1 MLGISDPMN
10 RVRQRINRVAKT
22 DATVLIYGETGTGKE
37 VAADEIYRSS
47 YRADQPF
54 IKVNCSAI
62 PESLWESELF
72 GYEKGSF
79 TGALK
84 NGKAGLME
92 SANHGTLLLDEI
104 GEMPLS
110 MQPKLLRAIQ
120 ERSVLRVGGVNPIP
134 VDLRIIATTNR
145 DLAQEVEAGRFR
157 EDLYYRLNVIPI
169 EMPPLRQRGEDVRLM
184 AQHYLDQFR
193 QKYRRTLDLT
203 PEAWKALEEYDWPG
217 NVRQLR
223 NHMERLVVL
232 CEEDM
237 VTADQL
243 RESLGLS
250 PREEPAGGQVVNL
263 QEATEELH
271 ARLIRS
277 ALMEY
282 HTTYRAAEALGISQ
296 PTLVRKAKAL
306 GIASGEERSGGE
318 SEIKVL

>member
-1 MLGISDPMN
+1 
-10 RVRQRINRVAKT
+10 
-22 DATVLIYGETGTGKE
+22 
-37 VAADEIYRSS
+37 
-47 YRADQPF
+47 
-54 IKVNCSAI
+54 VNCSAI

-120 ERSVLRVGGVNPIP
+120 ERSILRVGGVNPIP

-169 EMPPLRQRGEDVRLM
+169 EMPPLRQRGEDVRLV
-184 AQHYLDQFR
+184 AQHYLELFQ
-193 QKYRRTLDLT
+193 QKYRRTLNLT

-232 CEEDM
+232 SEEDT
-237 VTADQL
+237 VTAQQL

-250 PREEPAGGQVVNL
+250 PQEESTGGQVVNL
-263 QEATEELH
+263 QEATEALH

-277 ALMEY
+277 ALQEY

-306 GIASGEERSGGE
+306 GIAPGEERSGSE
-318 SEIKVL
+318 SEIKAL

>member
-1 MLGISDPMN
+1 MA
-10 RVRQRINRVAKT
+10 RVRQIIQRVAKT
-22 DATVLIYGETGTGKE
+22 DATVLIYGQTGTGKE
-37 VAADEIYRSS
+37 VAADEIYRASN
-47 YRADQPF
+47 RAGSPF
-54 IKVNCSAI
+54 VKVNCSAI

-104 GEMPLS
+104 GEIPLS

-120 ERSVLRVGGVNPIP
+120 ERSILRVGGVTPIP

-145 DLAQEVEAGRFR
+145 DLAQEVAAGRFR

-169 EMPPLRQRGEDVRLM
+169 QMPPLRERGKDVRLL
-184 AQHYLDQFR
+184 AGHYLEQFQ
-193 QKYRRTLDLT
+193 QKYGRALTLT
-203 PEAWKALEEYDWPG
+203 EEAWQALEDYAWPG

-232 CEEDM
+232 SQEDT
-237 VTADQL
+237 VSASAL
-243 RESLGLS
+243 EESLGLT
-250 PREEPAGGQVVNL
+250 PRTEHRGRVVNL

-271 ARLIRS
+271 TKLIRS
-277 ALMEY
+277 ALQEY
-282 HTTYRAAEALGISQ
+282 RTTYRAAEALGISQ

-306 GIASGEERSGGE
+306 GIVPREGQSEKE
-318 SEIKVL
+318 SEIKAL